1 MSNKTRDKLVFFDF
15 RILKL
20 IDNALN
26 NSLNSIEDIIG
37 KYSYLIDTTRTTK
50 QNNMSIPLRE
60 MSLDGECVID
70 TDKLSSIPISE
81 LKK

>member
-1 MSNKTRDKLVFFDF
+1 MDF

-26 NSLNSIEDIIG
+26 NSLNSIEDIIE

-50 QNNMSIPLRE
+50 QKNMSIPLRK

-70 TDKLSSIPISE
+70 TDKLSSMPVLK

>member
-1 MSNKTRDKLVFFDF
+1 MDF

-26 NSLNSIEDIIG
+26 NSLNSIEDIIE

-70 TDKLSSIPISE
+70 TDKLSSMPVLK